1 MYTIH
6 NDTLKSIFSTTIT
19 YEEAWI
25 GSIRNTLVASSISAI
40 GLQIAF
46 WCERKLKQGYTEWQG
61 NSPLAGM
68 AIALHILQRLLHWPP
83 CQRRTA
89 LWFSPWNAP
98 YPSLISLIS
107 CFTRK
112 SITHHSAVARPS
124 YSSFVLTLFLAL
136 HHMLPWQ
143 IYRAKMGNQ
152 NLDMLLDILPN
163 QDNASRRYSSTPT
176 FLVST
181 LYWVKR

>member
-1 MYTIH
+1 MAGQFSFGRDGNSTAHSPTLATLASMPEENRTVIL
-6 NDTLKSIFSTTIT
+6 TLKCTLSI
-19 YEEAWI
+19 
-25 GSIRNTLVASSISAI
+25 LD
-40 GLQIAF
+40 L
-46 WCERKLKQGYTEWQG
+46 
-61 NSPLAGM
+61 
-68 AIALHILQRLLHWPP
+68 
-83 CQRRTA
+83 
-89 LWFSPWNAP
+89 
-98 YPSLISLIS
+98 SLISY
-107 CFTRK
+107 FTRK

-181 LYWVKR
+181 LY